1 MYTPNPNAAAELLL
15 SAYRFSN
22 EARLGRIDI
31 AHAVE
36 DGDVSKDELHTQNL
50 YFEDLEL
57 KSKKYTN
64 QYREWCKTATFEDKR
79 AVAKY
84 ISMKTHLPTSSMGVM
99 EMYLNSI

>member
-36 DGDVSKDELHTQNL
+36 DGDVNKDELHTQNL

-64 QYREWCKTATFEDKR
+64 QYREWCKTATMDDKR
-79 AVAKY
+79 IVMRY
-84 ISMKTHLPTSSMGVM
+84 ISTKTHLLGSVM
-99 EMYLNSI
+99 EAYLNIN

>member
-15 SAYRFSN
+15 NAYRFSN

-57 KSKKYTN
+57 KSKRYTN
-64 QYREWCKTATFEDKR
+64 QYREWCKTATMDDKR
-79 AVAKY
+79 IVMRY
-84 ISMKTHLPTSSMGVM
+84 ISTKTHLLGSAM
-99 EMYLNSI
+99 EAYLNIN

>member
-22 EARLGRIDI
+22 EAMLGRIDI

-64 QYREWCKTATFEDKR
+64 QYREWCKTATMDDKR
-79 AVAKY
+79 IVMRY
-84 ISMKTHLPTSSMGVM
+84 ISTKTHLLGSAM
-99 EMYLNSI
+99 EAYLNIN